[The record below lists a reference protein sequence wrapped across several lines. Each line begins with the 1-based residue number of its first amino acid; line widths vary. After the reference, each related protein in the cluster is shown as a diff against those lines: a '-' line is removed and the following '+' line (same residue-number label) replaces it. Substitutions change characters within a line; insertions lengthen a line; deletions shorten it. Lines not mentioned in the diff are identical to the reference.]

1 MIRASL
7 TAGRSVFY
15 KSSGQSMWPLVQSG
29 DACTF
34 HPIQAV
40 TAKKGK
46 YSIQKVAS
54 KIDVGDIVFCQVQP
68 SQQLYAHIVHEVQR
82 HSIQRP
88 KYLIGNVQ
96 RHINGWCRRERIFG
110 ILHMSRCFR
119 GGGIVRGRFRK
130 SSSRRCRRWYRTIA
144 GTTRHATSVCRC
156 GGFRTAGLRAA
167 DSKAE
172 TAT

>member
-1 MIRASL
+1 MNSNEVSL
-7 TAGRSVFY
+7 HTAGRSVFY
-15 KSSGQSMWPLVQSG
+15 YKSSGQSMRPLVQSG

-96 RHINGWCRRERIFG
+96 RRINGWCYREHIFG
-110 ILHMSRCFR
+110 ILHDVQVFS
-119 GGGIVRGRFRK
+119 GGGYCSRPFPKKLFEKV
-130 SSSRRCRRWYRTIA
+130 SSLVQDDRWNDTARDLCLPLRRLPNSGA
-144 GTTRHATSVCRC
+144 QSSGQQ
-156 GGFRTAGLRAA
+156 G
-167 DSKAE
+167 
-172 TAT
+172 